1 MQRNVQ
7 FFAQSCSCYFASIV
21 LESKMAPGWLA
32 SGPLDSTFLELL
44 ERYCSF
50 IIIITIN
57 INITNIIVII
67 TTIVI
72 IAIIA
77 DQ

>member
-21 LESKMAPGWLA
+21 SESKMAPGWLA

-50 IIIITIN
+50 IIIII
-57 INITNIIVII
+57 IIVTIII
-67 TTIVI
+67 TATTII
-72 IAIIA
+72 IIIA